1 MVNLI
6 WVAMTIIGFVFA
18 MVNGTMDEVNKAVFD
33 GGKQAVTICIGLV
46 SVLVFWLGLM
56 KIAEESGLL
65 KLFSKLF
72 QPFLSLLFPRIP
84 KDHPAFGYILSNM
97 VANLF
102 GLGNAATPLGIKA
115 MEQLKKLNKDSQEA
129 SDEMITFLTLNTS
142 AITLIPTTVIGIR
155 MAYNSNNPTEIV
167 GVTILAQIVSFIG
180 GLMINSYFARKR
192 KRKGGK

>member
-1 MVNLI
+1 
-6 WVAMTIIGFVFA
+6 
-18 MVNGTMDEVNKAVFD
+18 
-33 GGKQAVTICIGLV
+33 
-46 SVLVFWLGLM
+46 M

-192 KRKGGK
+192 RRKGGK

>member
-6 WVAMTIIGFVFA
+6 WVAMTIIGFIFA

-56 KIAEESGLL
+56 RIAEESGLL
-65 KLFSKLF
+65 KIFSKLF

-115 MEQLKKLNKDSQEA
+115 MEQLKKLNKESQEA

-155 MAYNSNNPTEIV
+155 MSYNSNNPTEIV

>member
-115 MEQLKKLNKDSQEA
+115 MEQLKKLNRDSQEA

-192 KRKGGK
+192 RRKGGK

>member
-192 KRKGGK
+192 RRKGGK

>member
-6 WVAMTIIGFVFA
+6 WVAMTIIGFIFA
-18 MVNGTMDEVNKAVFD
+18 MINGTMDEVNKAIFD
-33 GGKQAVTICIGLV
+33 GGKQAITICIGLV

-65 KLFSKLF
+65 RIFSKLF
-72 QPFLSLLFPRIP
+72 QPFLSLLFPKIP

-155 MAYNSNNPTEIV
+155 MSYNSNNPTEIV
-167 GVTILAQIVSFIG
+167 GVTILAQVVSFIG

-192 KRKGGK
+192 RRKGGK

>member
-6 WVAMTIIGFVFA
+6 WVALTIIGFIFA
-18 MVNGTMDEVNKAVFD
+18 MLNGTMEEVNKAVFD
-33 GGKQAVTICIGLV
+33 GGKQAITICIGLV

-56 KIAEESGLL
+56 RIAEESGLL
-65 KLFSKLF
+65 KILSKIF
-72 QPFLSLLFPRIP
+72 QPFLSFLFPKIP
-84 KDHPAFGYILSNM
+84 KDHPALGYIMSNM

-115 MEQLKKLNKDSQEA
+115 MEQLKVLNKNSQEVT
-129 SDEMITFLTLNTS
+129 DDMITFLTLNTS

-155 MAYNSNNPTEIV
+155 MSYHSSNPTEIV

-180 GLMINSYFARKR
+180 GLMINSYFARR
-192 KRKGGK
+192 RNRKGRR